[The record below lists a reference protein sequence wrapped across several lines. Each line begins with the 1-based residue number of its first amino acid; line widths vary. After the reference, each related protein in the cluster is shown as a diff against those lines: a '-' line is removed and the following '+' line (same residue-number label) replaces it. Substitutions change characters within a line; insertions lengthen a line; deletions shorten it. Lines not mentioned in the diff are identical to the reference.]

1 MINEFD
7 EVKLAYVPKLVNPVL
22 YELKFTVNENAAGKR
37 FREQLIPHFPQFI
50 SATFI
55 QWLQKHNL

>member
-1 MINEFD
+1 MINKFD
-7 EVKLAYVPKLVNPVL
+7 EVKLPYVPKLVNLLL
-22 YELKFTVNENAAGKR
+22 YELKFTANENAADKR
-37 FREQLIPHFPQFI
+37 FPEQLIPHFPQFI